1 MLSMYADVR
10 VGADL
15 WLDCLCLHSQG
26 SIIGVELRSLWL
38 QGATEASSWSGKP
51 HAGLDCWSP
60 NVNINRDPRYCTILH
75 ACHDPRTSSGVVGSS
90 SIAHVVCSNSNAL
103 GVCTRSL

>member
-10 VGADL
+10 VRADL
-15 WLDCLCLHSQG
+15 LICGWAACVCIQQG

-60 NVNINRDPRYCTILH
+60 NVNINRDPRYCAVLCCAVLCSTVLY
-75 ACHDPRTSSGVVGSS
+75 ACHDP
-90 SIAHVVCSNSNAL
+90 
-103 GVCTRSL
+103 